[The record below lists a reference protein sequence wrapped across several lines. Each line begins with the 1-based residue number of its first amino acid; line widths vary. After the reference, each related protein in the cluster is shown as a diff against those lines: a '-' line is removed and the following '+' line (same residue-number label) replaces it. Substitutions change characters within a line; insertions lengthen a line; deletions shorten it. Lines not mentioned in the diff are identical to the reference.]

1 MNAWLEARLRARVAA
16 LSTERNQL
24 QLALLA
30 ACAEAEAER
39 ERRRA
44 VEANMRRLLRDDAS
58 ARDWMRRVAD
68 LAVERGADACVRL
81 AKALA
86 TSARLAEILRRDAA

>member
-1 MNAWLEARLRARVAA
+1 MTWLERRLRAQLAA
-16 LSTERNQL
+16 VSTERNQL

-44 VEANMRRLLRDDAS
+44 VEANLRRLLHDDAS
-58 ARDWMRRVAD
+58 ARAWMRRVAE
-68 LAVERGADACVRL
+68 LAVESGADACVRF
-81 AKALA
+81 ARAIA

>member
-1 MNAWLEARLRARVAA
+1 MIWLERRLRAQLAA
-16 LSTERNQL
+16 VTSERNQL

-44 VEANMRRLLRDDAS
+44 VEANLRRLLRDDAS
-58 ARDWMRRVAD
+58 ARAWMRRVAE
-68 LAVERGADACVRL
+68 LAVESGADACTRF
-81 AKALA
+81 ARAIA

>member
-24 QLALLA
+24 QRALLA

-44 VEANMRRLLRDDAS
+44 CEANLRRLLRDDVH
-58 ARDWMRRVAD
+58 ARDWMRRVAE
-68 LAVERGADACVRL
+68 LAVESGADACVRF
-81 AKALA
+81 ARAIA